1 MVFYCSNSYLQVSK
15 LRNISIKMNLGTYPP
30 LYFVTYICVY
40 ICTYIYMCV
49 CVIQTS
55 YIPQFDLSQRMSIS
69 RTKRWIHSSKWR
81 SNAWRRRNAPL
92 DAEDPLDPRGIT
104 GGAEERLPELGKTME
119 NAGYP
124 LGEPWKNHGKWWL
137 IRTWLVLFFAAPRI
151 LEGSKNRN
159 GLVYH
164 GIPIKLPLSI
174 SNGENDD

>member
-30 LYFVTYICVY
+30 LYFVIYICVY

-49 CVIQTS
+49 CHPNFIYPTIWPVSKNVDLQDQKVDPQLKVKIQRLET
-55 YIPQFDLSQRMSIS
+55 Q
-69 RTKRWIHSSKWR
+69 KR
-81 SNAWRRRNAPL
+81 AAL

-174 SNGENDD
+174 SNGENYD